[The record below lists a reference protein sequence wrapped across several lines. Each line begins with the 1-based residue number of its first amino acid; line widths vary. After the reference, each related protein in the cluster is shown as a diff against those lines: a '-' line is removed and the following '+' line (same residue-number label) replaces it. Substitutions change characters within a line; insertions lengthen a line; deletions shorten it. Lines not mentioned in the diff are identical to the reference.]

1 MTKLSIIIPV
11 YNAAP
16 GNYSEFSPYRTYL
29 TRCLDSIHIPEEY
42 LHDVEVI
49 AIDDGSTDAS
59 AGILDEERDRVG
71 FKIIHHATNWGVAMT
86 RNHGIS
92 LASGEWVTFLDADD
106 ELTPD
111 AIETMLKYIDDV
123 KANDRNVIQF
133 NHLRQHGNAAPVM
146 KFSNRAGNYYA
157 RAMPERWVYC
167 WNKIYKKAFLDAN
180 GIRFPIGLDYGE
192 DELFVLNCFR
202 ANRWIYHANESTV
215 IKHFDND
222 QSLTK
227 TLTPQRLNNLIRA
240 ELDLLEQKDNPEEF
254 TALLRQVI
262 RDHFDSG
269 AFIRIY
275 GRL

>member
-11 YNAAP
+11 YNEEP
-16 GNYSEFSPYRTYL
+16 FL
-29 TRCLDSIHIPEEY
+29 KRCLDSLKVDEEHI
-42 LHDVEVI
+42 HDVEI
-49 AIDDGSTDAS
+49 ILINDASTDKSGEIIDA
-59 AGILDEERDRVG
+59 EVDRVG
-71 FKIIHHATNWGVAMT
+71 FTVVHHTTNWGVAMT
-86 RNHGIS
+86 RNHGLS

-157 RAMPERWVYC
+157 RVMPQRWVYC

-192 DELFVLNCFR
+192 DELFVLDCFR
-202 ANRWIYHANESTV
+202 ANRWIYHANEATV

-222 QSLTK
+222 ESLTK

>member
-1 MTKLSIIIPV
+1 MTKLSIIIPA

-16 GNYSEFSPYRTYL
+16 YL
-29 TRCLDSIHIPEEY
+29 RRCLESVWLNKITGPNY
-42 LHDVEVI
+42 LKEVEFIVI
-49 AIDDGSTDAS
+49 NDASTDS
-59 AGILDEERDRVG
+59 SDDILKDYDYKTA
-71 FKIIHHATNWGVAMT
+71 FKIYNHATNWGVAMT

-111 AIETMLKYIDDV
+111 AIETMLKYIDDT

-192 DELFVLNCFR
+192 DEYFVLNCFR
-202 ANRWIYHANESTV
+202 ANRWIYHANEATV

>member
-16 GNYSEFSPYRTYL
+16 FL

-42 LHDVEVI
+42 THDVEVI
-49 AIDDGSTDAS
+49 IINDASTDNTKA
-59 AGILDEERDRVG
+59 IIWDERDRVG
-71 FKIIHHATNWGVAMT
+71 FKTEIHTTNWGVAMT
-86 RNHGIS
+86 RNHGLS
-92 LASGEWVTFLDADD
+92 LATGKWVTFLDADD
-106 ELTPD
+106 ELHPN
-111 AIETMLKYIDDV
+111 AIETMLKYVDDV
-123 KANDRNVIQF
+123 SNIIQF

-157 RAMPERWVYC
+157 RVMPQRWVYC

-192 DELFVLNCFR
+192 DELFVLDCFR
-202 ANRWIYHANESTV
+202 ANRWIYHANEVTV

-227 TLTPQRLNNLIRA
+227 TLTPKRLNNLIRA

-269 AFIRIY
+269 AFIKQY

>member
-1 MTKLSIIIPV
+1 MTKLSIIIPA
-11 YNAAP
+11 YNSAP
-16 GNYSEFSPYRTYL
+16 YL
-29 TRCLDSIHIPEEY
+29 RRCLESLKRTGRYGPDIELI
-42 LHDVEVI
+42 I
-49 AIDDGSTDAS
+49 IDDASTDETGEIIGS
-59 AGILDEERDRVG
+59 F
-71 FKIIHHATNWGVAMT
+71 FKRGTESHNYPICKTHHATNWGVAMT
-86 RNHGIS
+86 RNHGLS

-111 AIETMLKYIDDV
+111 AFEIMLKYINDP
-123 KANDRNVIQF
+123 KANERNVIQF
-133 NHLRQHGNAAPVM
+133 NHLRQRGNAAPVM
-146 KFSNRAGNYYA
+146 KFSNRSGNYYA
-157 RAMPERWVYC
+157 KAMPDRWVYC

-192 DELFVLNCFR
+192 DELFVLDCFR

-222 QSLTK
+222 ESLTK